1 MDLLIGTT
9 NQGKLREYGEIF
21 DGVANVLLL
30 NLRDVGLETLDPEE
44 PFETIAE
51 NAILK
56 AQIYARASGLI
67 ALGDDSGLEVDALD
81 GRPGVYSARYAGEGT
96 SDADRRN
103 KLLGEMVN
111 IPDGQRGAR
120 FVCVAALAHPDGA
133 IETAEGEIR
142 GRIAYAPGEL
152 LHGFGYDPIFIPE
165 GFERVFSE
173 ISPQE
178 KHRISHR
185 GRAAQAILP
194 AVKAWAEQ
202 YS

>member
-21 DGVANVLLL
+21 DGVAKLRLL
-30 NLRDVGLETLDPEE
+30 NLKDVGLDTLDPDE

-56 AQIYARASGLI
+56 AKIYARESGLI

-81 GRPGVYSARYAGEGT
+81 GRPGVYSARYAGEGA
-96 SDADRRN
+96 SDADRRD
-103 KLLGEMVN
+103 KLLGEMAN
-111 IPDGQRGAR
+111 IPDDQRGAR
-120 FVCVAALAHPDGA
+120 FVCVAALAHPDGTL
-133 IETAEGEIR
+133 ETAEGEIR
-142 GRIAYAPGEL
+142 GKIAHAAGEL

-173 ISPQE
+173 IPPQE
-178 KHRISHR
+178 KHHISHR

-194 AVKAWAEQ
+194 TIMAWAER
-202 YS
+202 YT